1 MRDKGHTILFSTHNM
16 ASVEEICDNIALI
29 NHSKVVLQGEVND
42 VRQRYKEN
50 TYRIVIPADKTL
62 PESVEVLSCEEQMG
76 HKVLLVRKPQDES
89 PSAFIIRLAK
99 ETDILE
105 FSEQLPSMN
114 DVFIRVVKEDEL
126 R

>member
-1 MRDKGHTILFSTHNM
+1 MCGSD
-16 ASVEEICDNIALI
+16 
-29 NHSKVVLQGEVND
+29 
-42 VRQRYKEN
+42 KEN

-62 PESVEVLSCEEQMG
+62 PESVDVLSCEEQTG
-76 HKVLLVRKPQDES
+76 LKVLLVRKPQDES

>member
-1 MRDKGHTILFSTHNM
+1 
-16 ASVEEICDNIALI
+16 
-29 NHSKVVLQGEVND
+29 
-42 VRQRYKEN
+42 
-50 TYRIVIPADKTL
+50 
-62 PESVEVLSCEEQMG
+62 
-76 HKVLLVRKPQDES
+76 VLLVRKPQDES